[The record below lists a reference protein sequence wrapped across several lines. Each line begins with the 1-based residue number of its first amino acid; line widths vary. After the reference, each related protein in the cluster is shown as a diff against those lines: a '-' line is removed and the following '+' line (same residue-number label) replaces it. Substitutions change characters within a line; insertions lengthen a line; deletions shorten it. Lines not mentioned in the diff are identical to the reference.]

1 MGKDARLMTL
11 KPVPRQSD
19 FNIEKEEWGHILLED
34 GTSIDLRFIL
44 VDLMITGE
52 DLLGPQVTLG
62 HIIGIR
68 ARSTSDL
75 MEKIKDKPLA
85 LEVVAPLTAEA
96 GYETV
101 KIKKVEKPVRSSYFF
116 DDYLLTVELSV
127 ESVARNMRYKMPT
140 GSPVYNLRWTLR
152 YNVSKAKTD

>member
-1 MGKDARLMTL
+1 MTQ
-11 KPVPRQSD
+11 KPVPRQSN

-34 GTSIDLRFIL
+34 DTIIDLRFIL

-62 HIIGIR
+62 HIVGIR

-75 MEKIKDKPLA
+75 MEKIKDKPPVPEVA
-85 LEVVAPLTAEA
+85 LPLTAEA

-101 KIKKVEKPVRSSYFF
+101 KIKKVERPVQSSYFF
-116 DDYLLTVELSV
+116 EEYLLVVELNV

-140 GSPVYNLRWTLR
+140 GSPVYNIRWTLR
-152 YNVSKAKTD
+152 YNISKAKTD